1 MKRHHLYRPVGAIL
15 LGFVISLAG
24 ATAPASAKAP
34 AGCEGAVVHTVDA
47 ARPGPL
53 PRLCVARGGVV
64 RLVNIGPGS
73 LVADP
78 AGAVDCFYA
87 AGTYQCRLIKAG
99 TLRFTLAPDARQLRV
114 TVPAA
119 VPGQPST
126 ACSPPGAVVDLD
138 TNDELGWWAPCLRIG
153 ATLRVVN
160 LGPGL
165 LTRSPADA
173 VTCYY
178 EAGITACQFRRPA
191 SVVFT
196 ATLDS
201 TTRSVTAVAVG

>member
-1 MKRHHLYRPVGAIL
+1 MRNHFHRLGWAVPLGLVIGLIGA
-15 LGFVISLAG
+15 A
-24 ATAPASAKAP
+24 APASAATA

-47 ARPGPL
+47 RSDPL

-73 LVADP
+73 VVAQP
-78 AGAVDCFYA
+78 SAAVDCFYA
-87 AGTYQCRLIKAG
+87 AGTYQCRLIRAG
-99 TLRFTLAPDARQLRV
+99 TVVLTLAPGGRQL
-114 TVPAA
+114 TVVVPVA

-126 ACSPPGAVVDLD
+126 ACSPAGSVVDLD
-138 TNDELGWWAPCLRIG
+138 TNDELRWWAPCLRIG

-160 LGPGL
+160 LGPGML
-165 LTRSPADA
+165 ARSPADA

-178 EAGITACQFRRPA
+178 EGGVHVCQFRRPA

-196 ATLDS
+196 ATVDS
-201 TTRSVTAVAVG
+201 TSRSVTAVAVS